1 MNPEERVN
9 SSVSMKES
17 VRDFLQGNL
26 NRRSFLTRLTAL
38 GFTAAAAQNF
48 SQALAAPKLSASP
61 VDGPVSR
68 VQGNGGAILVE
79 QLKQCGVEFIFGNPS
94 SHNGPL
100 FDALIDRKDMH
111 LILGVNENTLTAI
124 ADGYGKASGKTPFVT
139 VSRPGFPNTMTHIYN
154 GFKDQT
160 PLIVCADQIDE
171 VARGR
176 HGNQETDDLLQAA
189 EPFTQWTWESRRPEN
204 LAEDLRRAFKFS
216 STFPRGPV
224 FLSIPRDFQFV
235 ETEVDVID
243 MKYFTHST
251 EVRADQGLVE
261 EVADLLVQAESPLL
275 YVGDEVHMLGAEKE
289 AVELAELLS
298 LPVVQPPENF
308 RWSNSFPTDH
318 TLYLGDYK
326 GIMRY
331 PASVDVLLN
340 LGGRLRPHEG
350 LTPLISRQTKIVQI
364 SLNTEGMG
372 RVYPSLLSLPANVKL
387 FAQDLIEAVRSRASK
402 SDIQGWRETRRAATE
417 TFKGRSQKSFDRVV
431 QQRWSQSPTSVERL
445 GMELKDAL
453 DPNAFMVQEMDS
465 GEVIVD
471 RMLPFAQDKMG
482 HISTAG
488 VALGWSLGA
497 SVGAKIALPDRQ
509 VVAMLGDGAFM
520 FGGSQALWNMQRY
533 QVPVLTIVLNNHA
546 YDGER
551 SRIWGKGT
559 LQGKQGK
566 DMTCY
571 LGDPNIDFTHLAK
584 AYGISGAKVNGP
596 DELKA
601 ALKKGI
607 EATRSG
613 EPYLLD
619 VETARRGP
627 GAESTWYPSYSVAER
642 SKG

>member
-1 MNPEERVN
+1 MNPQKTAKN
-9 SSVSMKES
+9 PVSMKGS
-17 VRDFLQGNL
+17 VKDFLQGNL

-38 GFTAAAAQNF
+38 GFTATAAQKI
-48 SQALAAPKLSASP
+48 SQALSLPKIPTSTSGLAR
-61 VDGPVSR
+61 R
-68 VQGNGGAILVE
+68 VRGKGGTILVE

-94 SHNGPL
+94 SHNGPI

-111 LILGVNENTLTAI
+111 LILGLNENTLTAI
-124 ADGYGKASGKTPFVT
+124 ADGYGKASGKVPFVT
-139 VSRPGFPNTMTHIYN
+139 VSRPGFPNTLTHMYN

-171 VARGR
+171 ASRGR
-176 HGNQETDDLLQAA
+176 HGNQETDDLLKAA

-216 STFPRGPV
+216 STFPQGPV
-224 FLSIPRDFQFV
+224 FLSIPRDFQDT
-235 ETEVDVID
+235 ETEADVID
-243 MKYFTHST
+243 MKYFTHSN

-261 EVADLLVQAESPLL
+261 EVADLLIQSESPLL
-275 YVGDEVHMLGAEKE
+275 YVGDEVNTLGAEKE
-289 AVELAELLS
+289 AVELADLLS
-298 LPVVQPPENF
+298 IPVVQPPENF

-318 TLYLGDYK
+318 TLYLGDFK
-326 GIMRY
+326 RVMRH

-350 LTPLISRQTKIVQI
+350 LTPLISRQTKIIQV
-364 SLNTEGMG
+364 SLNTESMG
-372 RVYPSLLSLPANVKL
+372 RVYPSLLSHPSNVKL
-387 FAQDLIEAVRSRASK
+387 FAQDLIEAIRSRVSK
-402 SDIQGWRETRRAATE
+402 SDIRRWQETRRAETE
-417 TFKGRSQKSFDRVV
+417 VFKNRSQKSFDRVV
-431 QQRWSQSPTSVERL
+431 QQRWEQNPISVERL
-445 GMELKDAL
+445 GMELKDQL
-453 DPNAFMVQEMDS
+453 DPDAYLVQEMDS

-471 RMLPFAQDKMG
+471 RILSFGQNKMG

-497 SVGAKIALPDRQ
+497 SVGAKIALPNRQ

-520 FGGSQALWNMQRY
+520 FGGSQAMWNMKRY
-533 QVPVLTIVLNNHA
+533 QVPVLTIVLNNHS

-551 SRIWGKGT
+551 SRIWGRGT

-571 LGDPNIDFTHLAK
+571 LGDPDIDFTHLAK
-584 AYGISGAKVNGP
+584 AYGVPGAKVNNP
-596 DELKA
+596 NELKSA
-601 ALKKGI
+601 IKRGI

-619 VETARRGP
+619 IGIARRGA
-627 GAESTWYPSYSVAER
+627 GAESTWHPSYSVADQNR
-642 SKG
+642 S